1 MRLSDFHAQIQS
13 VQSEAHEFEVQIAQV
28 DSTPGDDIDVHLSE
42 IGWVALDHEAGQARL
57 YPRSAVTAST
67 PDEPIPT
74 LEELRWRLPYDE
86 TGDSN
91 PLILAELPLDRDGPG
106 WIRTT
111 LELIQHVHV
120 GRESREVWLLVGPK
134 DAFGDIL
141 PA

>member
-1 MRLSDFHAQIQS
+1 VRLSDFHAQIQS

-86 TGDSN
+86 TA
-91 PLILAELPLDRDGPG
+91 ILSSWRNYRSIAM
-106 WIRTT
+106 
-111 LELIQHVHV
+111 
-120 GRESREVWLLVGPK
+120 GRAGYEPRWS
-134 DAFGDIL
+134 
-141 PA
+141 